1 MIGVQLREMMKK
13 MTGVIDFS
21 RIFVRTTYAIGLAV
35 GAFACAHTALAQGP
49 NLVSQA
55 ALIVDAKSG
64 EPIFAKNSNHVTPIA
79 SITKLMTAMVVID
92 ADLFLD
98 EKLAVDM
105 EDIDFLKGSRSR
117 LSIGTTLTRREMLT
131 LALMSSENRAASAL
145 GRHFPG
151 GTEGA
156 LRAMNAKAKALGME
170 NTRFVDTTGLSPGNV
185 STARDLALLVSAAN
199 QYPLIASMSTQREH
213 YVHSDETGKTYA
225 FGNSN
230 GLVKT
235 EGWDISVQK
244 TGFIQEAGRCVV
256 MLAKIAQ
263 RPVIMVLLDSVGKFS
278 RIGDAQRIKT
288 WMETGEV
295 LEIPKPVVFK
305 KSKAKRGAKA
315 GPKVIAKK
323 RRR

>member
-1 MIGVQLREMMKK
+1 MVKK
-13 MTGVIDFS
+13 MAGVIDFS
-21 RIFVRTTYAIGLAV
+21 NVLARTLHVIGASFVGL
-35 GAFACAHTALAQGP
+35 ACAHTAVAQGP

-55 ALIVDAKSG
+55 ALIIDAKSG
-64 EPIFAKNSNHVTPIA
+64 EAIFSKNSNHVTPIA

-151 GTEGA
+151 GTDGA

-235 EGWDISVQK
+235 DGWDISVQK

-305 KSKAKRGAKA
+305 KSKAKRGTKA

>member
-1 MIGVQLREMMKK
+1 ML
-13 MTGVIDFS
+13 TGVIDFS
-21 RIFVRTTYAIGLAV
+21 RFFAV
-35 GAFACAHTALAQGP
+35 ALAAVSALTGAPSAMATGP

-55 ALIVDAKSG
+55 ALIIDAKTG
-64 EPIFAKNSNHVTPIA
+64 EPIFAKNSSHVTPIA
-79 SITKLMTAMVVID
+79 SITKLMTAIVVVE
-92 ADLFLD
+92 ADQFLD
-98 EKLAVDM
+98 EKLAIGL
-105 EDIDFLKGSRSR
+105 EDLDFLKGSRSK
-117 LSIGTTLTRREMLT
+117 LSIGETFTRREMLS
-131 LALMSSENRAASAL
+131 LALMSSENRAANAL
-145 GRHFPG
+145 GRYYPG
-151 GTEGA
+151 GYA
-156 LRAMNAKAKALGME
+156 AAVRAMNAKAKALGME
-170 NTRFVDTTGLSPGNV
+170 QTHFVDTTGLSPQNV
-185 STARDLALLVSAAN
+185 STAKDLAVLVTAAN
-199 QYPLIASMSTQREH
+199 QYPLISSLSTQREQLLT
-213 YVHSDETGKTYA
+213 SDETGRTYH

-235 EGWDISVQK
+235 DGWEISLQK
-244 TGFIQEAGRCVV
+244 TGFISEAGRCVV

-278 RIGDAQRIKT
+278 RIGDANRIKT